1 MTTTPP
7 TRTNSFNHAFDL
19 AFSLTSHDEQAADVT
34 APMLRHAIF
43 RRLASLSDTEL
54 VEAVGPPFDT
64 YQEHAQQD
72 ALPNLNTPQNGSDG
86 DAANH

>member
-19 AFSLTSHDEQAADVT
+19 AFSLTSRDAEAVDVT
-34 APMLRHAIF
+34 PQMLRNAIL
-43 RRLASLSDTEL
+43 RRLASLTDTEL
-54 VEAVGPPFDT
+54 VEAVGAPFDT
-64 YQEHAQQD
+64 YQEDAQQD
-72 ALPNLNTPQNGSDG
+72 ALPNLNTPQHGSDG